1 MILSEEH
8 EMIENLKE
16 VCPKEFEAKVA
27 IVVAG
32 MASAR
37 VDRIPSCCG
46 RAYVF
51 VGFGKL
57 TKGMKAAKILE
68 KYGFKLTPRPYGTG
82 LYIYVGYDNADGYA
96 MGKAEMIA
104 AEFKKVGIV
113 AGADGDAD

>member
-1 MILSEEH
+1 
-8 EMIENLKE
+8 MIENLKE

-27 IVVAG
+27 AVAAA
-32 MASAR
+32 MKDAD
-37 VDRIPSCCG
+37 VKRIPTCCG

-51 VGFGKL
+51 VGYGKL

-68 KYGFKLTPRPYGTG
+68 KYGFMLTSRPYGTG

-104 AEFKKVGIV
+104 AEFKKVGIA
-113 AGADGDAD
+113 AGADGDSD

>member
-1 MILSEEH
+1 MVLSEEH
-8 EMIENLKE
+8 KMIENLKE
-16 VCPKEFEAKVA
+16 VCPKEFEAKVSL
-27 IVVAG
+27 VAAA
-32 MASAR
+32 MFSAR
-37 VDRIPSCCG
+37 IVPTPSCCG

-51 VGFGKL
+51 VGYGKL

-68 KYGFKLTPRPYGTG
+68 KYGFKLTTRPHGAG
-82 LYIYVGYDNADGYA
+82 LYIYAGYDNADGYA

>member
-1 MILSEEH
+1 
-8 EMIENLKE
+8 MIENLKE

-27 IVVAG
+27 MVVAG
-32 MASAR
+32 MASGASAAF
-37 VDRIPSCCG
+37 ICCG

-68 KYGFKLTPRPYGTG
+68 KCGVKLTPRPYGTG

-96 MGKAEMIA
+96 IGKAEMIA